1 MPLTT
6 DSPAFGQADLSNC
19 ERELIHLA
27 GSVQPHGLLLVL
39 DDAQERVRQY
49 SANAASQLLGSA
61 DETLLGLRLSSLQG
75 NLQQQVQAATA
86 TLAGDAP
93 VTVQCHT
100 DQNGR
105 PLHWEG
111 TLHRNA
117 GGLLILELEPRPL
130 PEITTVTHTAS
141 QLLALVAGAVQRFS
155 NAASISVLTDA
166 AAQCFR
172 DLIGHDRVMVYKFDA
187 DGHGKIVAEARD
199 PRLDSLLGHHYPATD
214 IPQRARELYLRNRV
228 RVLVDVHYQPSLV
241 IPQHQ
246 PSLVIP
252 QHQPS
257 LVIPQHQPSL
267 VIPQHQPSLVNA
279 QTAPLPVVA
288 PTAGGNSELD
298 MSMCYLRSM
307 SPLHLQY
314 LKNMGVTATVVVS
327 LVREGRLWGLIAA
340 HHYSPRNICR
350 AVRAAC
356 DLLAEVVS
364 TRIAAIENYAHAQVA
379 VMVRLL
385 EQRLIEA
392 TSTEGDWRMAL
403 FRNPGTLLQP
413 LEATGAVLF
422 VDGEILTTGEVPST
436 PELRELLRW
445 VDSQAVDS
453 LFSCAS
459 VGKAH
464 AELDSLTPT
473 ASGVLAVKLSAT
485 RPDYLMWL
493 RREQLHS
500 VTWAGD
506 PSKPMVANNPL
517 ELSPRS
523 SFAAWSEI
531 VRGTALPWT
540 TAELAMG
547 RAIGVA
553 LVDIIVQV
561 HAVRL
566 LIAQHQL
573 THVRA
578 TVLSSS
584 EPVMIA
590 DAQGRQV
597 TCNEAFAL
605 LTGCQGGAELSLAD
619 AVQCFEQ
626 PARMRQV
633 LDNLRPDQPPWRGE
647 LSLARDGGPGLPVS
661 VRAEL
666 VTARGGTPL
675 GTIVTLFDLRD
686 TKRAAEARRHLE
698 ASIQLASRAQALL
711 QVAGEAPSGTDH
723 VISAILTNA
732 SLAAMDIA
740 DGAVGTPVAQLLE
753 ELEASTQRATALYS
767 QMRELAEPRRH

>member
-39 DDAQERVRQY
+39 DETVWRVQQC
-49 SANAASQLLGSA
+49 SSNAALLLLGRTS
-61 DETLLGLRLSSLQG
+61 LPVLGLELRSLQG
-75 NLQQQVQAATA
+75 NLLSQVQMSA
-86 TLAGDAP
+86 LALEGGDGNA
-93 VTVQCHT
+93 TVQCHT
-100 DQNGR
+100 KLHGR
-105 PLHWEG
+105 SLHWEG
-111 TLHRNA
+111 TVHRNPR
-117 GGLLILELEPRPL
+117 GLLILELEPRPL
-130 PEITTVTHTAS
+130 PHTTTVDHSAD
-141 QLLALVAGAVQRFS
+141 QLLAMVASTVQRFS
-155 NAASISVLTDA
+155 NAANIGVLTHA

-228 RVLVDVHYQPSLV
+228 RVLVDVHYVPSPLQPATT
-241 IPQHQ
+241 P
-246 PSLVIP
+246 
-252 QHQPS
+252 
-257 LVIPQHQPSL
+257 
-267 VIPQHQPSLVNA
+267 
-279 QTAPLPVVA
+279 
-288 PTAGGNSELD
+288 GGAELD
-298 MSMCYLRSM
+298 MSLCYLRSM

-314 LKNMGVTATVVVS
+314 LKNMGVTATLVVS

-340 HHYSPRNICR
+340 HHYSPRNICQ

-379 VMVRLL
+379 VMVRRL

-422 VDGEILTTGEVPST
+422 FDGEILTTGEVPST
-436 PELRELLRW
+436 PELRELLGW
-445 VDSQAVDS
+445 VDQQAGDAV
-453 LFSCAS
+453 FSCSS
-459 VGKAH
+459 VGQVNEA
-464 AELDSLTPT
+464 LDSLTPT

-485 RPDYLMWL
+485 RPNYLMWL
-493 RREQLHS
+493 RREQLLS

-506 PSKPMVANNPL
+506 PTKPMVANNPL

-540 TAELAMG
+540 SAELALG
-547 RAIGVA
+547 RAIGLA

-561 HAVRL
+561 NAVRL
-566 LIAQHQL
+566 LIAEHQL
-573 THVRA
+573 TQIRSVVQSSNEA
-578 TVLSSS
+578 VL
-584 EPVMIA
+584 IA
-590 DAQGRQV
+590 DAGGRKLS
-597 TCNEAFAL
+597 CNAAFAA
-605 LTGCQGGAELSLAD
+605 LTGCSAEVDTTLKD
-619 AVQCFEQ
+619 AMRWFQ
-626 PARMRQV
+626 PPQRMQQV
-633 LDNLRPDQPPWRGE
+633 LDGLRAGQPPWRGE
-647 LSLARDGGPGLPVS
+647 MALVRDDGLTLPVS

-666 VTARGGTPL
+666 VASRDGTTL
-675 GTIVTLFDLRD
+675 GTIITLFDLRD
-686 TKRAAEARRHLE
+686 SKRAAHARRNLE
-698 ASIQLASRAQALL
+698 ASMQLAASAQALR
-711 QVAGEAPSGTDH
+711 QAAGDASPGTDQ
-723 VISAILTNA
+723 VLGSILTNA

-753 ELEASTQRATALYS
+753 ELEVSTQRAAALYS
-767 QMRELAEPRRH
+767 QIRGLTGSRSG